1 MEFRILGSVEVDDS
15 GLAVDLGGLRERTLL
30 ARLLLAAGQVVSAD
44 RLADDL
50 WAGEPP
56 PHSMATLRVYIS
68 RLRRALGPAAGALV
82 TQPPGYR
89 LQLEAGQLDASRFE
103 HLVTAARR
111 ELDDGNAE
119 AAAAG
124 LRTALGLWRGP
135 ALSDVADFA
144 FAQADV
150 ARLEEARL
158 AALEDRVEADL
169 ACGRHAGLTSEL
181 DGLAAVYPL
190 RERLCGQRMTALYRC
205 GRQADALRAYRELR
219 TRLADELGI
228 DPNPRLHRL
237 HEAILRQEPDLDW
250 HPAAADDTAHPV
262 ARPGSVA
269 GRPGR
274 GGPAREDGSPAPG
287 GLSAPGGV
295 SAPGGPAVRD
305 HAVRDPAEQ
314 PGEPQQPAQ
323 LVRPAPPG
331 LPAETTSFVG
341 REAELA
347 TIEDLLG
354 LSRLLTLTGPGGSG
368 KTRLA
373 LRAGAQASSRHPDG
387 VWLVELAQ
395 ITSPELVVPV
405 TATALSVREEPGR
418 PLLDSII
425 TGLAGRDLLLIVDNC
440 EHVLDA
446 VADMLNALLR
456 GCAELR
462 ILATSQTRL
471 GLAGEATWPVPPLM
485 LPPPDTSDPRI
496 VAQAESVR
504 LFCDRG
510 ALARPGFGLTAG
522 NVDAVSEI
530 CRRLDGIPLAL
541 ELAAARVNALTA
553 GQLAARIDDRFRL
566 LAGAS
571 RRGLP
576 RHRTLQAAIEWSHDL
591 LSEAEQI
598 CLRRLAVFAGGCTL
612 EAAEAV
618 CPGGPLAPDLVFE
631 TVTSLVDRSLLT
643 VEERLGSMR
652 YGMLESIHQYARQ
665 RLAKAGESE
674 ELSRRHLGWLLD
686 FAAEADLEGPDQ
698 GAWLDLLEA
707 EIDNFRAGLEGSL
720 AGPESALALA
730 GALAPFWIVR
740 GYIGRGRSWLDAALA
755 AAGPACDRRLRAI
768 ALDGAGQLAAVH
780 GDVAAQR
787 AYQQE
792 SLAIWRE
799 LGDHLRVASCLGD
812 LGAAAHISG
821 DYPAARAMYTEAL
834 ELASGAG
841 QAAQMARSLS
851 GLGRLALHAGDL
863 TAAAEYYSQSMARFR
878 EVGDLRRATL
888 VLGNLG
894 VVALDQGDSA
904 LAAARLEEHL
914 GNARKLGD
922 RKLIG
927 GALTNLGTIALNA
940 GDCDRAAALHADALA
955 LAEQVGDRR
964 LSAVALTN
972 LGLTA
977 LARKDFAAARAFH
990 RRSLELAEAVGER
1003 RCVAESLEG
1012 IAEAD
1017 AAEGNAL
1024 RAAVLFGASTALRA
1038 AIGSPV
1044 PGQDLVR
1051 LTKAVAATELTLGA
1065 AGFSAA
1071 QAAGQAMSAE
1081 RAVALAR
1088 ETSETGEMSAAGHE
1102 TDGIGMLSAAGDEA
1116 DDMSMLSAAG
1126 DETGGT
1132 SMTSAARESS

>member
-1 MEFRILGSVEVDDS
+1 VEFRILGSVEVDNS
-15 GLAVDLGGLRERTLL
+15 GLVVDLGGLRERTLL

-56 PHSMATLRVYIS
+56 PHSMATLRVYVS
-68 RLRRALGPAAGALV
+68 RLRRALGPAASALV

-89 LQLEAGQLDASRFE
+89 LQLDAGQLDASRFE

-181 DGLAAVYPL
+181 DGLAAAYPL
-190 RERLCGQRMTALYRC
+190 RERLCGQRMTTLYRC

-250 HPAAADDTAHPV
+250 HPAAADDTAHPA
-262 ARPGSVA
+262 ARPGS
-269 GRPGR
+269 
-274 GGPAREDGSPAPG
+274 
-287 GLSAPGGV
+287 
-295 SAPGGPAVRD
+295 PAVQD
-305 HAVRDPAEQ
+305 HAVQDHAGRDPAEQ
-314 PGEPQQPAQ
+314 SGEPQQPARLAQ
-323 LVRPAPPG
+323 PARPTPPG

-341 REAELA
+341 REAELVI
-347 TIEDLLG
+347 IEDLLG

-395 ITSPELVVPV
+395 ITRPELVVPV
-405 TATALSVREEPGR
+405 TATALSIREEPGR
-418 PLLDSII
+418 PLVDSII
-425 TGLAGRDLLLIVDNC
+425 AGLAGRDLLLIVDNC

-446 VADMLNALLR
+446 VAELLNALLR

-485 LPPPDTSDPRI
+485 LPPPDARDPSI

-618 CPGGPLAPDLVFE
+618 CPAGPLAPDLVFE

-686 FAAEADLEGPDQ
+686 FAAEADLDGPDQ
-698 GAWLDLLEA
+698 GAWLDLLES
-707 EIDNFRAGLEGSL
+707 EVDNFRAGLEWSL
-720 AGPESALALA
+720 AVPESALALA
-730 GALAPFWIVR
+730 GALAQFWMVR

-755 AAGPACDRRLRAI
+755 AAGPGCDRRLRAI

-780 GDVAAQR
+780 GDVTAQR
-787 AYQQE
+787 AYQEE

-799 LGDHLRVASCLGD
+799 LGDHLRIASCLGD

-821 DYPAARAMYTEAL
+821 DYPAARAMYAEAL
-834 ELASGAG
+834 ELASGTGLA
-841 QAAQMARSLS
+841 QQMARSLS

-863 TAAAEYYSQSMARFR
+863 TAATEYYSQSMARFR

-888 VLGNLG
+888 ILGNLG
-894 VVALDQGDSA
+894 VVALDRGDPV

-927 GALTNLGTIALNA
+927 GALTNLGVIALNA
-940 GDCDRAAALHADALA
+940 GDCDRAAALHADALD

-1017 AAEGNAL
+1017 AAEGNAT
-1024 RAAVLFGASTALRA
+1024 RAAVLFGASGALRA

-1044 PGQDLVR
+1044 PGQDLAR
-1051 LTKAVAATELTLGA
+1051 LTKAVTATELALGA
-1065 AGFSAA
+1065 ARFSAA

-1088 ETSETGEMSAAGHE
+1088 QASETGETSAAVDEAG
-1102 TDGIGMLSAAGDEA
+1102 GMSVLSAAGDEA
-1116 DDMSMLSAAG
+1116 
-1126 DETGGT
+1126 GGT
-1132 SMTSAARESS
+1132 SMTSVARESS